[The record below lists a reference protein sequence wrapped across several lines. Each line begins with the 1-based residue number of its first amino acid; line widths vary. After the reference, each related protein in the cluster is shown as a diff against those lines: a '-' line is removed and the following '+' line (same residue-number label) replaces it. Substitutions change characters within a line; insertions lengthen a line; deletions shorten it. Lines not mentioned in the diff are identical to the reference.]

1 MPLIS
6 SYLKTSCSLFSLS
19 LCMGHFFPKLHTDY
33 PNQYVDLHFHSYEAP
48 FVQMK
53 NNTMTF
59 NSTFAID
66 FYIHPMKDHPKSIA
80 RLMLLSSFSLHPQIV
95 ENRLTANV
103 TAIEN
108 HFRKDFSDIGVISNT
123 FLFLF
128 GKMFALTTSA
138 MIKWMT
144 KEGVPLPVF
153 DNITISGAS
162 EIRIFEKFIRLN
174 ADLEFR

>member
-1 MPLIS
+1 
-6 SYLKTSCSLFSLS
+6 
-19 LCMGHFFPKLHTDY
+19 MGHFFPKLHTDY

-80 RLMLLSSFSLHPQIV
+80 R
-95 ENRLTANV
+95 
-103 TAIEN
+103 
-108 HFRKDFSDIGVISNT
+108 

-162 EIRIFEKFIRLN
+162 EIRIFEKYIRLN

>member
-1 MPLIS
+1 MVVVWIGESVPNCLLSSAHEGELIEYTATKNMPLIS
-6 SYLKTSCSLFSLS
+6 SYLKTSL
-19 LCMGHFFPKLHTDY
+19 P
-33 PNQYVDLHFHSYEAP
+33 A
-48 FVQMK
+48 
-53 NNTMTF
+53 NNTM
-59 NSTFAID
+59 
-66 FYIHPMKDHPKSIA
+66 PV
-80 RLMLLSSFSLHPQIV
+80 LVSSFSLHPQIV

-108 HFRKDFSDIGVISNT
+108 HFRQDFSDIGIISNT

-128 GKMFALTTSA
+128 GKMFAMTTSA
-138 MIKWMT
+138 MIKSIT

-162 EIRIFEKFIRLN
+162 EIRIFEKYIRLN